1 MLSKSSFANLGLAFL
16 AAACLPIPSAAQVA
30 APAPAASAAAA
41 PATIPVEPGEGRAV
55 ALKLADDLVSS
66 FVFRDQAEAYAAIFT
81 AVTLIPQSRAVASL
95 EPTANM

>member
-66 FVFRDQAEAYAAIFT
+66 FVFRDQAEAYAAMLRSNAYRPAPI
-81 AVTLIPQSRAVASL
+81 R
-95 EPTANM
+95 